1 MSGLFSM
8 NEGERRA
15 AREQIRSFYS
25 ILERRLIDDVERDG
39 MSKEQ
44 RDESFAL
51 LADLRSPRA
60 LEWLLIK
67 VDEYKRV
74 NFTNAQ
80 ATSLRDY
87 PNARKL
93 VEYKEAATGAIVN
106 FISVRAPEG
115 LPDRHLR
122 FFAHVILHVEG
133 YAEKDR
139 DRIVAYIESKPL
151 DGPHT
156 KNIVRL
162 ISVLK
167 TVKNREPVES
177 VNADN

>member
-1 MSGLFSM
+1 MSTPFTVCGANHATLS
-8 NEGERRA
+8 
-15 AREQIRSFYS
+15 
-25 ILERRLIDDVERDG
+25 
-39 MSKEQ
+39 
-44 RDESFAL
+44 L
-51 LADLRSPRA
+51 LADLRSPHGQ
-60 LEWLLIK
+60 EWLLIK
-67 VDEYKRV
+67 VDEYKPV
-74 NFTNAQ
+74 DWSNAQ

-133 YAEKDR
+133 YTEKDR

-156 KNIVRL
+156 KNIARL
-162 ISVLK
+162 ISLLK
-167 TVKNREPVES
+167 TVKNRDPIKT
-177 VNADN
+177 VNAGN